1 MTGDEAVRAWRR
13 HWAELRRA
21 DRDAIPDLL
30 GPPEAFDDRHAT
42 DAERR
47 RCGMTVSPSETGPRS
62 RTVEAVL
69 RVCSAGRKHIP
80 RPEDF
85 HRAIHAPLGTAKETG
100 ILLTW
105 YHEAHLSDVVN
116 ARLEGAYSWREL
128 VRALHRVGLKHG
140 PGARRL
146 NWFAR

>member
-1 MTGDEAVRAWRR
+1 MTSGEAVRAWCR
-13 HWAELRRA
+13 HWAEPRRA
-21 DRDAIPDLL
+21 DRDAVPDIL
-30 GPPEAFDDRHAT
+30 GPPEAFDDAHAT
-42 DAERR
+42 DAERS
-47 RCGMTVSPSETGPRS
+47 RCGMTVPPGETGPRS

-80 RPEDF
+80 KPEDF
-85 HRAIHAPLGTAKETG
+85 HRAIHAPLGTTKETG

-116 ARLEGAYSWREL
+116 ARLAGAYSWREL
-128 VRALHRVGLKHG
+128 ARALHRVGLKHG
-140 PGARRL
+140 PGAQRL